1 MTHEEKKK
9 LIVPDHPDLSLRSQ
23 CELLDISRSS
33 ISRVSFVDPD
43 DERIKGLIDRIYT
56 DCPFYGSRRMRIELS
71 RNHGTSICRDHVR
84 RLMREMGIEAVYP
97 RKKKGLSK
105 GDPLHLKYPYLLRD
119 LDIVRPNQVWGSDI
133 TYVKLER
140 GFAYLMAIL
149 DWFSRYVL
157 AWRLSPTLET
167 NFCMEALAD
176 AFDIGI
182 PDIWNT
188 DQGVQFTSR
197 DLTTFVLE
205 RDVKISMDGRGRCM
219 DNIFTERLWRTIKY
233 ENIYLRSYRSIDEA
247 RSGIGDYLNFYNN
260 KRIHSSLNYETP
272 ALIYHQK

>member
-1 MTHEEKKK
+1 
-9 LIVPDHPDLSLRSQ
+9 
-23 CELLDISRSS
+23 
-33 ISRVSFVDPD
+33 
-43 DERIKGLIDRIYT
+43 
-56 DCPFYGSRRMRIELS
+56 
-71 RNHGTSICRDHVR
+71 
-84 RLMREMGIEAVYP
+84 
-97 RKKKGLSK
+97 
-105 GDPLHLKYPYLLRD
+105 
-119 LDIVRPNQVWGSDI
+119 
-133 TYVKLER
+133 
-140 GFAYLMAIL
+140 
-149 DWFSRYVL
+149 
-157 AWRLSPTLET
+157 
-167 NFCMEALAD
+167 MEALAD